1 MSEGRIAAY
10 GDGDLEVRLA
20 QVEASPIPGHMVT
33 AGNAD
38 GHSAFSIS
46 LGAQVAAG
54 RFLNDGIAPP
64 EIAIVDLDHPGFVP
78 KLENYL
84 FFQLFCTA
92 PQEGSGAI
100 LARLNNKIM
109 AYERHGVRAPT
120 VDLEQRDAVVTQA
133 TAKGFEALLTPGVP
147 IFLCRRLTVF
157 VLNEAQKERV
167 EELAQQVFIHRDR
180 AWFAGKLREF
190 REAHPEQC
198 LLSDA
203 AIDRITEGFEEARS
217 FVTSPGLF
225 FDTRAGKPFS
235 DDVIRREK
243 LRQAI
248 DIRILGAEVQE
259 VAKGRDDF
267 KNSVKIRLE
276 GDAIVIEEN
285 GKETRTPLE
294 ALRAPRCQL
303 HTWRRKGVTIFQDLL
318 DRDDEVPRVINLG
331 SGDALYVGSG
341 EDFTNFALVYRGRL
355 ALIDPS
361 ETTIRNLIDLKW
373 LGRIELI
380 YLSHAH
386 YDHIGGIL
394 ELACRYVEGLELPSL
409 QVMSASVVW
418 LQMRE
423 LLTVVTGKSAKTF
436 DGLFA
441 PMKPTRVCTAAGIP
455 YRDGDV
461 ERLLIES
468 GPFDGFGFE
477 LMRTYGHPI
486 PTYALK
492 VVTPNGTFAYLVDSA
507 MPPVSVDG
515 KRHERYDDFVSFFG
529 VRSGVDLLIAD
540 AADIEERKHSVHMSA
555 QELLRVFPEHAKRG
569 ALWSVHSPLAQK
581 SRDVRRFEPF
591 DVAEVVHF
599 EERKK
604 QTEFFAKQLLALGA
618 FQNRHFQVSWEQ
630 AERLARVATARVYSK
645 GERILEKRDDVRNPE
660 NNKVHIILRGEV
672 SVAEEG
678 RQIRE
683 GEKLGPGDLFGE
695 RAIFGAEVN
704 AMSYWQIPERRRAK
718 VLTRHEFETDA
729 YFTWN
734 PGLSD
739 NDIETEFAREPEL
752 RDMLL
757 SNFRA
762 TQKLHRTRTAVV
774 LSDQAEAMDIKAAE
788 FHKIFEHFV
797 YSESELEVDER
808 EEKIRETLGSLVLSS
823 ASASRRMRMDDFVA
837 LVETDHLTQVMEPI
851 KELARLKREGDV
863 EKIKA
868 CKWPEEVFANWTR
881 LDPVSRV
888 IDANLSAFLN
898 FARVFHDQYVEEIE
912 IAPFIDPTRATP
924 GMLSGLV
931 EEGALEGDSDRV
943 KAYIARY
950 TNPKKHVK
958 LQRLDVLDLRAF
970 VEALADRPHSRNDS
984 AQQVAKE
991 NADRIM
997 EFFEEFAP
1005 TKDVLSSLYA
1015 EWDVLMNEVNHEYA
1029 KSAREPYKE
1038 YLARLQTKAI
1048 ANILTILLYLRTLRE
1063 KDEAWPPLD
1072 ETLLWIHA
1080 AWSLDNDWAE
1090 QAGMNWEELEKAK
1103 PGDIKKDW
1111 VALIA
1116 VIDQLE
1122 FKQEFEEILEAGRAR
1137 FDELHHKV

>member
-1 MSEGRIAAY
+1 MAKVDDS
-10 GDGDLEVRLA
+10 
-20 QVEASPIPGHMVT
+20 QIPGLILT

-38 GHSAFSIS
+38 GHGSFSIS
-46 LGAQVAAG
+46 LGAQVPTTAY
-54 RFLNDGIAPP
+54 LQEGIAPP

-92 PQEGSGAI
+92 PQEGSGAN

-109 AYERHGVRAPT
+109 AYERHGVRAPAA
-120 VDLEQRDAVVTQA
+120 DLAQRDEVVARAVEM
-133 TAKGFEALLTPGVP
+133 GFEAPLTPGVP
-147 IFLCRRLTVF
+147 IFLCRKLTVF
-157 VLNEAQKERV
+157 VMNEAQKERV
-167 EELAQQVFIHRDR
+167 LDLAQQVFIHRDR
-180 AWFAGKLREF
+180 SWFAARLREF
-190 REAHPEQC
+190 RQSNPEQC

-203 AIDRITEGFEEARS
+203 AIERITEGFEDARS
-217 FVTSPGLF
+217 FVTSPGVF
-225 FDTRAGKPFS
+225 FDKRTGKPFP

-243 LRQAI
+243 LSAAI
-248 DIRILGAEVQE
+248 DLRILGTEAQE
-259 VAKGRDDF
+259 VVKGGGGIR
-267 KNSVKIRLE
+267 NSVSIRLAGE
-276 GDAIVIEEN
+276 DIVVEEN
-285 GKETRTPLE
+285 GKETRAPIETV
-294 ALRAPRCQL
+294 RAPRGER
-303 HTWRRKGVTIFQDLL
+303 HKWRAKGVSIFQDLM
-318 DRDDEVPRVINLG
+318 DRNDGVPRLINLG

-355 ALIDPS
+355 VLIDPS
-361 ETTIRNLIDLKW
+361 EKTIRNLIDLEW
-373 LGRIELI
+373 LERIELI

-386 YDHIGGIL
+386 YDHIGGIM
-394 ELACRYVEGLELPSL
+394 ELACRYVEGLTLPPFR
-409 QVMSASVVW
+409 VMSAAVVW
-418 LQMRE
+418 LQMRD
-423 LLTVVTGKSAKTF
+423 LLAIVTGRNAETF
-436 DGLFA
+436 DELFI
-441 PMKPTRVCTAAGIP
+441 PMKPSRVCTAAGMP

-461 ERLLIES
+461 EGLLIES
-468 GPFDGFGFE
+468 GPLDGFGFE

-492 VVTPNGTFAYLVDSA
+492 VATPNGTFAYLVDSA
-507 MPPVSVDG
+507 MPPLSFEG
-515 KRHERYDDFVSFFG
+515 KRHDRYDDFVSFFG

-540 AADIEERKHSVHMSA
+540 AADVEERQHSVHMSA

-581 SRDVRRFEPF
+581 ARDVRRFEPF
-591 DVAEVVHF
+591 DVAEVVPF

-604 QTEFFAKQLLALGA
+604 QTEFFANQLLALGA

-630 AERLARVATARVYSK
+630 AERLARVASARVYSK

-678 RQIRE
+678 REIRE

-695 RAIFGAEVN
+695 RAIFGSEVN
-704 AMSYWQIPERRRAK
+704 AMAYWQIPERRRAK
-718 VLTRHEFETDA
+718 VLTRHEFESGA

-739 NDIETEFAREPEL
+739 HDIENEFAKEPEL

-757 SNFRA
+757 ANFRA

-774 LSDQAEAMDIKAAE
+774 LSDQADAMDIKAAE
-788 FHKIFEHFV
+788 FYKIFEHFV
-797 YSESELEVDER
+797 YSESELERDER

-837 LVETDHLTQVMEPI
+837 LVETDHLTQIIEPI
-851 KELARLKREGDV
+851 RKLAALKREGDI

-924 GMLSGLV
+924 GILSRLV
-931 EEGALEGDSDRV
+931 EEGALDGASDRV
-943 KAYIARY
+943 KAYISRY

-970 VEALADRPHSRNDS
+970 VDALADRPHSRNES
-984 AQQVAKE
+984 SQQVAKE
-991 NADRIM
+991 NSDRLM
-997 EFFEEFAP
+997 EFYKDFAP

-1048 ANILTILLYLRTLRE
+1048 ANILTILLYLRTLRD
-1063 KDEAWPPLD
+1063 KGDPWPPLD

-1090 QAGMNWEELEKAK
+1090 QAGMKWEELENTK

-1122 FKQEFEEILEAGRAR
+1122 FKEEFEEILNAGRVR
-1137 FDELHHKV
+1137 FGGEMHHQV